1 MHTYESEIFS
11 RKTFRAIIYIHI
23 HIYIKNSENDIS
35 YRGNKTW

>member
-11 RKTFRAIIYIHI
+11 RKTFRAIIYIC
-23 HIYIKNSENDIS
+23 IYIKNSENDIS